1 MGSAAPTSKRAIG
14 RLACGS
20 DSGGRID
27 LIVPRVIIMM
37 GRARLSSRGCE
48 RIWPC
53 AGVWLLGAWSA
64 SQRVAGNRHHIPKA
78 NWLQAY
84 SVLQRLH
91 GSLTSN

>member
-1 MGSAAPTSKRAIG
+1 MR
-14 RLACGS
+14 
-20 DSGGRID
+20 
-27 LIVPRVIIMM
+27 

-78 NWLQAY
+78 NWLHAHG
-84 SVLQRLH
+84 VLQRLR
-91 GSLTSN
+91 GSLTSNLIPVYAWIHLQR